1 MRQVT
6 GRTNPKIMPQKMSI
20 RLWSDGHSFPREQ
33 LKALREQ
40 RGVGDVE
47 IELLSSRT
55 TLVPACC
62 FSPEQAESLLS
73 LAGQPCH
80 DTETAVWSD
89 AWEGVVAV
97 MAIDRATLE
106 QLPKSVRFTSPLLSL
121 KGETKE
127 SVLLA
132 RYENLLYIKV
142 WDARLRLAEVIRVDS
157 EEDLLYYL
165 TRLGEV
171 LPLRNYS
178 LVVAGDDSKS
188 LRKVVK
194 KYFK

>member
-1 MRQVT
+1 
-6 GRTNPKIMPQKMSI
+6 MPQKMSI
-20 RLWSDGHSFPREQ
+20 RLWSDGHSFPGEQ
-33 LKALREQ
+33 FKTLREQ
-40 RGVGDVE
+40 VGEGGVE
-47 IELLSSRT
+47 IELLSPRT
-55 TLVPACC
+55 TLVPATC
-62 FSPEQAESLLS
+62 FTPEQAESLLS

-89 AWEGVVAV
+89 AWDGVVAV

-106 QLPKSVRFTSPLLSL
+106 QLPKSVRFTSPLLAL
-121 KGETKE
+121 KSDSPQ

-142 WDARLRLAEVIRVDS
+142 WDRRLRLAEVIRVES

-178 LVVAGDDSKS
+178 LEVAGEEPKS
-188 LRKVVK
+188 LRKLVK